1 LAGFS
6 LTLRILHG
14 RRNINRQTV
23 AEIWANPEYQRLQRK
38 LWEGHRCTECAL
50 ALADRTPI
58 FGTKAAKSQIG
69 YIENG
74 GAFDLSGRRRCNYN
88 AATGNLSDPVT
99 EKLVGYVSLDGNF
112 VVPSRIAAE
121 LFEQPGDSEASTP
134 PSSTAEGAH
143 AEEHVTKSADDEH
156 DEYATKSDRPPALDE
171 PADAFL
177 ERVREMMENFKKETS

>member
-1 LAGFS
+1 M
-6 LTLRILHG
+6 
-14 RRNINRQTV
+14 
-23 AEIWANPEYQRLQRK
+23 
-38 LWEGHRCTECAL
+38 
-50 ALADRTPI
+50 ADRTPI

-74 GAFDLSGRRRCNYN
+74 AAFDHSGERRCNYN

-99 EKLVGYVSLDGNF
+99 EKIFGYVSFDGNF

-121 LFEQPGDSEASTP
+121 LFEKPGDREAPT
-134 PSSTAEGAH
+134 PSSTAEGEH
-143 AEEHVTKSADDEH
+143 AEEHVTKSAEGEH
-156 DEYATKSDRPPALDE
+156 VEEYVTKSNRPPALDE